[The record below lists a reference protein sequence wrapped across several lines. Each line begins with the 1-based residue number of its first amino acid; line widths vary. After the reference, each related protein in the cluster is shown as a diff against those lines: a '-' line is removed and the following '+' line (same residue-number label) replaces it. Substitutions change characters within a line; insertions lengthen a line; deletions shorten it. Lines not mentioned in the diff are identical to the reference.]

1 MYVQGEGLNEEGN
14 RQGEGMNE
22 EGIEKVRE

>member
-1 MYVQGEGLNEEGN
+1 MDVQGEGLNQEGN